1 MGDPVN
7 RTLKVVLTGLV
18 ICGTAAGITAYL
30 LSKRNGNDVPK
41 AVEVKAGSITDKAQA
56 VGDIEPKQRFSV
68 KSKIPGII
76 KNCFVEVGDKVK
88 AGDPLFEIGP
98 DPTPSERTGVGRATD
113 RAEAIYERAKAR
125 NDRYKGLFASGIVSK
140 QDMEEAKESY
150 ELAKVALA
158 EAQENQDIALKG
170 RIDTG
175 TAKVES
181 VIRAPADG
189 TLLTR
194 AVNPGDPI
202 VPLTSFQPGTELA
215 AIADVREL
223 LFRGTVDEID
233 VGRLD
238 TGLPA
243 RIKIG
248 AINSGEITG
257 KLTRIAPQSRV
268 KDGATIFDVE
278 ITLDPVAKIILRA
291 GYSCNASIIIQEKK
305 DVLLLPERV
314 VSYEKGK
321 EKASV
326 EIPGPT
332 PKVPTKKVDI
342 QVGISDGLNVEVVSG
357 LKKGDKV
364 LEKAPKKEK
373 E

>member
-1 MGDPVN
+1 VN
-7 RTLKVVLTGLV
+7 RTGKIILTAVFISGA
-18 ICGTAAGITAYL
+18 AAGIVAYFAHKK
-30 LSKRNGNDVPK
+30 SGETGPK
-41 AVEVKAGSITDKAQA
+41 TVEVTVGAITDKAQA

-68 KSKIPGII
+68 KSKIPGIVR
-76 KNCFVEVGDKVK
+76 NCFVEVGDMVK

-113 RAEAIYERAKAR
+113 RAQATYDRSKAKYE
-125 NDRYKGLFASGIVSK
+125 RYKGLQNSGIISR
-140 QDMEEAKESY
+140 QDYEDAKENY

-158 EAQENQDIALKG
+158 EAEENRDIALKG

-175 TAKVES
+175 SAKVES

-215 AIADVREL
+215 AVADMREL

-233 VGRLD
+233 VGRLQE
-238 TGLPA
+238 GLPA
-243 RIKIG
+243 RIKVG
-248 AINSGEITG
+248 AIASAEVMGE
-257 KLTRIAPQSRV
+257 LTRIAPQSRI
-268 KDGATIFDVE
+268 KDGATVFDVE
-278 ITLDPVAKIILRA
+278 ITLDPGQKIPLRA

-314 VSYEKGK
+314 VFYEKGK

-326 EIPGPT
+326 EVPDPGS
-332 PKVPTKKVDI
+332 KSSTKKAEI
-342 QVGISDGLNVEVVSG
+342 TVGISDGLNVEVLSG
-357 LKKGDKV
+357 LKKSDKV
-364 LEKAPKKEK
+364 LEKAPKETK
-373 E
+373 

>member
-1 MGDPVN
+1 MN
-7 RTLKVVLTGLV
+7 RKLKFV
-18 ICGTAAGITAYL
+18 IVALGVCAVAAGIYAYFS
-30 LSKRNGNDVPK
+30 SKNKGDTGVK
-41 AVEVKAGSITDKAQA
+41 TVEVTVGSITDKAQA
-56 VGDIEPKQRFSV
+56 VGDIEPKQRFAV

-113 RAEAIYERAKAR
+113 RAQATYDRSKAKYERYR
-125 NDRYKGLFASGIVSK
+125 GLQNSGIISK
-140 QDMEEAKESY
+140 QDYEDAKEEY
-150 ELAKVALA
+150 ELAKVSLA
-158 EAQENQDIALKG
+158 EAEENRDIALKG

-175 TAKVES
+175 SARVES

-215 AIADVREL
+215 AIADVRDL

-233 VGRLD
+233 VGRLQD
-238 TGLPA
+238 GLPA

-248 AINSGEITG
+248 ALASGEITG

-278 ITLDPVAKIILRA
+278 ITLDPNQKVVLRA
-291 GYSCNASIIIQEKK
+291 GYSCNAGIIIQEKK
-305 DVLLLPERV
+305 DVLLIPERLV
-314 VSYEKGK
+314 TYEKGK

-326 EIPGPT
+326 EVPGPT
-332 PKVPTKKVDI
+332 PKAPPRKIEV
-342 QVGISDGLNVEVVSG
+342 QVGISDGLNVEVLSG
-357 LKKGDKV
+357 LKLGDKV
-364 LEKAPKKEK
+364 LEKAPKETK
-373 E
+373 